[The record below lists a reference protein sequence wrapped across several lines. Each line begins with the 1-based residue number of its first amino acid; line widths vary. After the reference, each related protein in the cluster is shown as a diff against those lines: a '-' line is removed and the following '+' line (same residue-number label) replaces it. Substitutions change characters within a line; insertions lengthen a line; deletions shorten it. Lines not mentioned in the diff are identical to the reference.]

1 MLTKAPMNEPHHD
14 VLMSLPRM
22 LLTLFPLFTYLGL
35 QRRLYPWLSVLFT
48 LTLVLYTGAYLSGAW
63 IS

>member
-1 MLTKAPMNEPHHD
+1 
-14 VLMSLPRM
+14 MSLPRM
-22 LLTLFPLFTYLGL
+22 LLTMFPLFTYLGL

-48 LTLVLYTGAYLSGAW
+48 LALVLYTGAYLTGAW